1 MDSSVPDF
9 ILFLGRLH
17 PLVVHLPIG
26 FLFFAFILE
35 LYGRW
40 NKNSTLSIA
49 ITLALFFGAISAL
62 VASVLG
68 YMLSLSGD
76 YEEGML
82 DTHFWF
88 GVATT
93 IVTFLAWAIRS
104 GKFNMPK
111 FNGLKPNMATL
122 ALVVV
127 LVSVT
132 GHYGGNLTHGS
143 DYLVKYAPFG
153 RSEKVVLPPISRLEE
168 AAIYDY
174 LVNPILDAKCIS
186 CHNSSKKKG
195 GLSLQDTIAMKK
207 GGKNGEVYI
216 PGNIAKSEII
226 RRVMLDPTDEDFMPP
241 EGKTPLTDEEK
252 AILTF
257 WIDNADANFK
267 VKLVDLETPEEITSI
282 ASIMLG
288 LEDVTGKSGI
298 PLPKVQTV
306 SPKVLKGLEGEGF
319 KIRELIFES
328 GLYEIVLPPQSI
340 TSKNGSDLDKML
352 EKLLSIR
359 DNIIWLSIKNNYVQD
374 KHLKTISQFVN
385 LKKLEIEKNPITDAG
400 ISEIS
405 ANQSITG
412 LNLYQTNI
420 TALSFE
426 SFSRM
431 KGLERVYAWGTAI
444 TQEDVDNYTTKASRP
459 AIILGM

>member
-168 AAIYDY
+168 A
-174 LVNPILDAKCIS
+174 
-186 CHNSSKKKG
+186 
-195 GLSLQDTIAMKK
+195 
-207 GGKNGEVYI
+207 
-216 PGNIAKSEII
+216 
-226 RRVMLDPTDEDFMPP
+226 
-241 EGKTPLTDEEK
+241 
-252 AILTF
+252 
-257 WIDNADANFK
+257 
-267 VKLVDLETPEEITSI
+267 
-282 ASIMLG
+282 
-288 LEDVTGKSGI
+288 
-298 PLPKVQTV
+298 
-306 SPKVLKGLEGEGF
+306 
-319 KIRELIFES
+319 
-328 GLYEIVLPPQSI
+328 
-340 TSKNGSDLDKML
+340 
-352 EKLLSIR
+352 
-359 DNIIWLSIKNNYVQD
+359 
-374 KHLKTISQFVN
+374 
-385 LKKLEIEKNPITDAG
+385 
-400 ISEIS
+400 
-405 ANQSITG
+405 
-412 LNLYQTNI
+412 
-420 TALSFE
+420 
-426 SFSRM
+426 
-431 KGLERVYAWGTAI
+431 
-444 TQEDVDNYTTKASRP
+444 
-459 AIILGM
+459 